1 LYYQSTPSRPHIHLT
16 PLSNDQFKQQQHL
29 LHHPTII
36 LSKFI
41 KMRFNLPTV
50 LLANLAL
57 SSAAAIPKPAAVEE
71 RGLLGSLLQTVGCLT
86 GQNAKSASAGKASWI
101 GNDGDY
107 VTEFNNESGEDLVLV
122 MWGSWGSWT
131 NVQAPLI
138 TYEIANGSAV
148 NISTVTGTS
157 GGWAALYE
165 DTKMVNGQISNTWGE
180 FTYNGQYSTV
190 DVSRL
195 VNMNGRDMTIEG
207 AQCVSDMKQCV
218 FTCDSGDSCEFGYT
232 LENCSSQ
239 PGAQSGMYAGA
250 ASGGCWVGPNNN
262 FVRTTFN

>member
-1 LYYQSTPSRPHIHLT
+1 
-16 PLSNDQFKQQQHL
+16 
-29 LHHPTII
+29 
-36 LSKFI
+36 
-41 KMRFNLPTV
+41 MRFNLPTV

-71 RGLLGSLLQTVGCLT
+71 RGLLGSLLQTLGCLT
-86 GQNAKSASAGKASWI
+86 GQNAKSADAGHASWI

-107 VTEFNNESGEDLVLV
+107 VTEFSNESGEDLVLV
-122 MWGSWGSWT
+122 MWGPVGSWV

-138 TYEIANGSAV
+138 TYQITNGSSV
-148 NISTVTGTS
+148 NVSTATGTS

-165 DTKMVNGQISNTWGE
+165 DTKMINGQVSNTWGE

-195 VNMNGRDMTIEG
+195 VNMNGRNMSISG
-207 AQCVSDMKQCV
+207 AECVSDMEQCV

-239 PGAQSGMYAGA
+239 KGAQSGMYAGA
-250 ASGGCWVGPNNN
+250 ASGGCFVGQNNN
-262 FVRTTFN
+262 FVKTVFS